1 MGKGERVGVSDRVA
15 PVACRQAAYCGR
27 TTPNRNGHR
36 PSAQSANRR
45 IGCDRCARI
54 ERRPEG
60 RFGASTWTPGG
71 ICLTRAPDGHPL
83 SVRDWVRFEWS
94 PGEDHAPAVGPR
106 RANHRCRA
114 PRSVGSIRFGVHRG
128 GARSLWAQAR
138 CCGRDRDEGRPRA
151 RHGRCPHVV
160 LCPPL
165 WSSNSEEPGSKSA
178 RRSTGGRMITA
189 HKIVLDP
196 NPAQENDFARACGT
210 ARFAYNWA
218 LAEWNRQYEAGER
231 PSEAALRRQ
240 LNSLKDDA
248 FPWMREV
255 TKNAP
260 QQAIKTSGPR
270 SRITSLTSR
279 SRSVS
284 GDSAIRRSKRRENT
298 TVSGL
303 ITVRTKITPTLSRW
317 TTSASSSRL
326 SAG

>member
-1 MGKGERVGVSDRVA
+1 MVTGRRSC
-15 PVACRQAAYCGR
+15 ACCR
-27 TTPNRNGHR
+27 TPPCT
-36 PSAQSANRR
+36 
-45 IGCDRCARI
+45 
-54 ERRPEG
+54 
-60 RFGASTWTPGG
+60 
-71 ICLTRAPDGHPL
+71 
-83 SVRDWVRFEWS
+83 
-94 PGEDHAPAVGPR
+94 
-106 RANHRCRA
+106 NHRCRA

-165 WSSNSEEPGSKSA
+165 WPSNSEDPGSKSA

-196 NPAQENDFARACGT
+196 NPAQENYFARACGT

-218 LAEWNRQYEAGER
+218 LAEWNRQYKAGER
-231 PSEAALRRQ
+231 PAEAALRRQ

-260 QQAIKTSGPR
+260 QQAIKNLGTAFKNYFADLKKP
-270 SRITSLTSR
+270 
-279 SRSVS
+279 SVS
-284 GDSAIRRSKRRENT
+284 GDSAIRSSKRRENT

>member
-1 MGKGERVGVSDRVA
+1 MVTGRRSC
-15 PVACRQAAYCGR
+15 ACCR
-27 TTPNRNGHR
+27 TPPCK
-36 PSAQSANRR
+36 PSLSSTA
-45 IGCDRCARI
+45 IGWLD
-54 ERRPEG
+54 
-60 RFGASTWTPGG
+60 
-71 ICLTRAPDGHPL
+71 
-83 SVRDWVRFEWS
+83 SVRS
-94 PGEDHAPAVGPR
+94 P
-106 RANHRCRA
+106 
-114 PRSVGSIRFGVHRG
+114 SG

-165 WSSNSEEPGSKSA
+165 WRSNSEEPGSKSA

-196 NPAQENDFARACGT
+196 HPAQENYFARACGT

-218 LAEWNRQYEAGER
+218 LAEWNRQYKAGER

-260 QQAIKTSGPR
+260 QQAIKNLGTAFQELLR
-270 SRITSLTSR
+270 
-279 SRSVS
+279 
-284 GDSAIRRSKRRENT
+284 
-298 TVSGL
+298 
-303 ITVRTKITPTLSRW
+303 
-317 TTSASSSRL
+317 
-326 SAG
+326 